1 MNCELMLTYDTP
13 HICSMCI
20 KTNQV
25 GKQEVGMRQVQ
36 KQKNVMKN
44 ILNGRTEVKQYTP
57 TPPPPPVEQ
66 GYNQC
71 PILNTNGLLN
81 LS

>member
-25 GKQEVGMRQVQ
+25 GKQEVGMQQVQ
-36 KQKNVMKN
+36 KQKNAMKN
-44 ILNGRTEVKQYTP
+44 ILNGRAEVKQYTP
-57 TPPPPPVEQ
+57 PPVER